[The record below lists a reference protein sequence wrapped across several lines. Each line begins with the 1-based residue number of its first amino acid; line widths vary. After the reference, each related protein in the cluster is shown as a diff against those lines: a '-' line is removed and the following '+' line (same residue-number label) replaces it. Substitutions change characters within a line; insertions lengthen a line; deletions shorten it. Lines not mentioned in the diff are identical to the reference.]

1 MKRFVSII
9 LFSAMLLSVAACSDR
24 QTANADTTAAPTEEV
39 TAAPTEAPTTAPTA
53 AMTEEPT
60 PEPTAVPDPIELD
73 FRANAEIAVKLP
85 WGDGENEVFRK
96 DYTGEYEDDDWVIPM
111 CFSVTD
117 GKAYII
123 DRYYPYGNG
132 MLRCDIESGA
142 AERLGFDSELFN
154 YNEFAVMDGML
165 IFKNRIID
173 MATGKVTN
181 IQSMTELNDGDE
193 NLTVHQM
200 KARDGCCYAYVGKDS
215 PAAPFLDEYQLDIE
229 NSMWVLVRR
238 LEMPENVPHPRLSG
252 RGGSSDRYMGT
263 DAEGNHYVD
272 SLVNMENA
280 DGTWTGYNRI
290 SKISPEGCPISYID
304 VYYPDDFLEME
315 IPQTRRLFFADDD
328 GTVWFMCETKTEF
341 LIYRISMEPRTIK
354 LDFEDCAEEIVRFK
368 WGEGELEAYR
378 ELGNESE
385 DMYPRHFFTDG
396 SRVYIY
402 DRWVGFGGEAGLL
415 VYDTETGKNERTSVR
430 PEGFWFHTEF
440 AVMDGKLIT
449 ANAIFDLSTG
459 EQTDIQ
465 PLVQTNHGSN
475 DHDEENV
482 SLMLVRDGK
491 CYAYVDTTSWA
502 PVTKMLT
509 EYVLDTENLMWRAVR
524 QYSQP
529 TNGGGI
535 HFLDPDV
542 TTTKGRFIGTDAEGN
557 IFVDSGFYE
566 EQPDGSWES
575 YNIISKYAPDGR
587 LIAEL
592 RVPFPENYAYQDIF
606 WVFRLDNQ
614 GNVWFM
620 CNTKDDGLIVY
631 RINM

>member
-1 MKRFVSII
+1 MKRLVSII
-9 LFSAMLLSVAACSDR
+9 LFTAILLSLTACSDR
-24 QTANADTTAAPTEEV
+24 QTANIDPTATPTEVVTSAPTATV
-39 TAAPTEAPTTAPTA
+39 TDAPTA
-53 AMTEEPT
+53 APIDEPT
-60 PEPTAVPDPIELD
+60 PEPTAVPDPVELD
-73 FRANAEIAVKLP
+73 FRANAEIAVRLP
-85 WGDGENEVFRK
+85 WGDGEKEVFRK

-117 GKAYII
+117 GKVYVI

-132 MLRCDIESGA
+132 MLCCDIESGST
-142 AERLGFDSELFN
+142 ERLGFDSELFN

-173 MATGKVTN
+173 METGEITG

-193 NLTVHQM
+193 NLTVHNI
-200 KARDGCCYAYVGKDS
+200 KVKDGSCYAYAGKDS
-215 PAAPFLDEYQLDIE
+215 SEASFLDEYVLDLD

-238 LEMPENVPHPRLSG
+238 MDIPENVPHPQIAG

-263 DAEGNHYVD
+263 DANGSHYVD
-272 SLVNMENA
+272 SSVSVENA

-290 SKISPEGCPISYID
+290 SKISPEGFPVSYID
-304 VYYPDDFLEME
+304 VYYPDDFITMN
-315 IPQTRRLFFADDD
+315 IPQTRRLFCVDNE
-328 GTVWFMCETKTEF
+328 GIVWFMCETESEF
-341 LIYRISMEPRTIK
+341 LIYRISMEPKPLK
-354 LDFEDCAEEIVRFK
+354 LAFEDCAEEIVRFK

-396 SRVYIY
+396 SKVYIY

-415 VYDTETGKNERTSVR
+415 VYDTETGKTERTSVR

-449 ANAIFDLSTG
+449 PNAIFDLATG

-465 PLVQTNHGSN
+465 PLVQTNHGSS
-475 DHDEENV
+475 DYDEEHV

-491 CYAYVDTTSWA
+491 CYAYVDTTDWA

-509 EYVLDTENLMWRAVR
+509 EYVLDTESLMWRAVR
-524 QYSQP
+524 QYTQP
-529 TNGGGI
+529 MNGGGI

-542 TTTKGRFIGTDAEGN
+542 TAVKGRFIGTDSEGN
-557 IFVDSGFYE
+557 IYVDSDFYAE
-566 EQPDGSWES
+566 LPDGSWES
-575 YNIISKYAPDGR
+575 YDIISKYASDGR
-587 LIAEL
+587 LLAEL
-592 RVPFPENYAYQDIF
+592 RIPFPDNYAYQDIF
-606 WVFRLDNQ
+606 WVFRTDNE
-614 GNVWFM
+614 GKVWFM
-620 CNTKDDGLIVY
+620 CSTKDAGLIEY
-631 RINM
+631 RIKM